1 MCIFYNKLDLF
12 KATCTIIQQTFFFI
26 QTQVVYHFFQPFLR
40 INKSQDVRNFCLP
53 QLPDPQDPQ
62 GDPGLPGVNA
72 IKLFAHEAPL
82 RVASWPCPLV

>member
-1 MCIFYNKLDLF
+1 VCFVCVSSIINLIYLKQLVQLLHNKHFSLYKLKLF
-12 KATCTIIQQTFFFI
+12 II
-26 QTQVVYHFFQPFLR
+26 FFQPFLR

-72 IKLFAHEAPL
+72 KKLFAHEAPK
-82 RVASWPCPLV
+82 VPTS